1 MTQST
6 RPPRSFSSQSFSPPN
21 YIVVMH
27 SIPPRSDAGAGSVL
41 APGPFGKVYSPHDLA
56 ELWQLSEN
64 SIRRLFQDEPGVFVM
79 GNPSPRGRRGYC
91 TLRIPEAIAVRVW
104 RKRGGA

>member
-1 MTQST
+1 MVRFGESGSAAET
-6 RPPRSFSSQSFSPPN
+6 
-21 YIVVMH
+21 
-27 SIPPRSDAGAGSVL
+27 AAGSV
-41 APGPFGKVYSPHDLA
+41 PNPFGKVYTPRELG

-79 GNPSPRGRRGYC
+79 GNPNPRRKRGYC
-91 TLRIPEAIAVRVW
+91 TLRIPETVALRVW